1 MAIPLISSIYTAA
14 WQAKQQ
20 QLWEL
25 KIRYYKSKAKQ
36 TQPEKYRHLKRIN
49 LNEKYAVAYLIIPQI
64 KLKTVVVK
72 GTSYWMLAKGPGL
85 MSGTGPLGSPRNSL
99 IAGHRTMH
107 GAPFKYINR
116 LRKGDLIEVYTDQAY
131 LKYRVIDKKV
141 VLPRDFSEIKKGSYR
156 LILSTCEPMFS
167 ARRRLL
173 ITAELEKRE
182 GDGLWRSRK

>member
-1 MAIPLISSIYTAA
+1 MAIPLISSIYTAT

-25 KIRYYKSKAKQ
+25 KIRRYKGEAKQ
-36 TQPEKYRHLKRIN
+36 TQPRKYRRPRKVN
-49 LNEKYAVAYLIIPQI
+49 LSEKYAIAYLIIPRI
-64 KLKTVVVK
+64 KLKTVVVE

-85 MSGTGPLGSPRNSL
+85 MPGTGPLGSSKNSL
-99 IAGHRTMH
+99 VAGHRTMH
-107 GAPFKYINR
+107 GAPFKYIDR

-173 ITAELEKRE
+173 IMAELEKRE
-182 GDGLWRSRK
+182 GDELWKSRK